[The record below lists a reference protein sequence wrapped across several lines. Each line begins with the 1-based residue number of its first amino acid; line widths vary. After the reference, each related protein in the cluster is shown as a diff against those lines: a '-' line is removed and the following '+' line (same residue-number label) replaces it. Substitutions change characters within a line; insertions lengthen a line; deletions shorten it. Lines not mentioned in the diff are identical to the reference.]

1 MWHRR
6 QLVRISTT
14 DRYRMRRPGWSLGHV
29 GMNTSH
35 QFWGNCT
42 YWLPSDAESTSRWP
56 PYVPFTL
63 PYLLVFD
70 HRYPIYGY
78 LCVWR
83 QSPISV
89 GCTCREWTKTEMGY
103 RALVCVWIRFESNI
117 SNKIWDR
124 VRLQLSRKVNHVAR
138 LFRVLE
144 ILET

>member
-6 QLVRISTT
+6 QLVYQRLIGTECGGQADHSGMLVWTLHTNSEGTVLT
-14 DRYRMRRPGWSLGHV
+14 DCRQMPSRLQDGH
-29 GMNTSH
+29 
-35 QFWGNCT
+35 
-42 YWLPSDAESTSRWP
+42 L
-56 PYVPFTL
+56 YVPFTL
-63 PYLLVFD
+63 TYLLVFD